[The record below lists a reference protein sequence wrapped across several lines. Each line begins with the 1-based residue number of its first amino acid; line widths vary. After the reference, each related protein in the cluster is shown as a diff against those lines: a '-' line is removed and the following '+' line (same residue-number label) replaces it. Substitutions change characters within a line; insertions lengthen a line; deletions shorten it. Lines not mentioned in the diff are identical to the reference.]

1 MQLKDPRLVT
11 TNFRNWLPWLV
22 AFALVTIGLV
32 AIRDRLREAHV
43 ALAYLLVVL
52 GGSSKEG
59 GKLGI
64 LLSVLAFLAF
74 DWFFVPPYG
83 TLAVA
88 KPVYWGV
95 LVAFLVTSV
104 VAARL
109 LERARLGA
117 ETLNASRLKD
127 AVVASV
133 SHDLRTPLTTIKAL
147 ATEIAAEG
155 DERAL
160 SIQEEADRLN
170 AMVTD
175 LLDIARLNSGTA
187 SINPEPNEAEDLV
200 GAALQRVQ
208 GTAAGREINV
218 SLEPGDPLLIGRFDF
233 AQTLR
238 ALVNLLENALKYS
251 PVPQPVE
258 LRVRRADDWLT
269 FAVFDRGE
277 GIAQSEREKIFEP
290 FYRKP
295 GLPADVGGAGLGL
308 SIARALAV
316 AQHGSLIHE
325 VRPGGGSIFTLS
337 VPALDVEDIARS

>member
-1 MQLKDPRLVT
+1 MQLKDAGLVAKDY
-11 TNFRNWLPWLV
+11 RGWLPWLAV
-22 AFALVTIGLV
+22 IVLVTAGLL
-32 AIRDRLREAHV
+32 AIRDQLGEAHV

-52 GGSSKEG
+52 GGSSREG
-59 GKLGI
+59 GKLG
-64 LLSVLAFLAF
+64 LALSALAFLAF

-95 LVAFLVTSV
+95 LAAFLVTSV

-117 ETLNASRLKD
+117 ETVNASRLKD

-147 ATEIAAEG
+147 AAEIAAEG
-155 DERAL
+155 DDRAL

-251 PVPQPVE
+251 PAAQPVE
-258 LRVRRADDWLT
+258 LRVRRADGWLT
-269 FAVFDRGE
+269 FAVLDRGE
-277 GIAQSEREKIFEP
+277 GIPSSEREKIFEP

-308 SIARALAV
+308 SIARALAL
-316 AQHGSLIHE
+316 AQNGSLTHE
-325 VRPGGGSIFTLS
+325 PRHGGGSVFMLR
-337 VPALDVEDIARS
+337 VPALDVEDIVGS

>member
-1 MQLKDPRLVT
+1 MLKALAVTGSGFRRSLTWLGVFVLVT
-11 TNFRNWLPWLV
+11 T
-22 AFALVTIGLV
+22 GLV
-32 AIRDRLREAHV
+32 SIRDQLRETHV

-52 GGSSKEG
+52 GGSSREG
-59 GKLGI
+59 GKLG
-64 LLSVLAFLAF
+64 LVLSALSFLAF

-95 LVAFLVTSV
+95 LAAFLVTSV
-104 VAARL
+104 IAARL
-109 LERARLGA
+109 LERAQLGA

-147 ATEIAAEG
+147 AAEIAGDG

-187 SINPEPNEAEDLV
+187 SINTEPNEAEDLV

-208 GTAAGREINV
+208 GTAGGHEIRV
-218 SLEPGDPLLIGRFDF
+218 SLEPGDPLLIGKFDF

-251 PVPQPVE
+251 PPSQPVE
-258 LRVRRADDWLT
+258 LRVRRADNWLT
-269 FAVFDRGE
+269 FSVLDRGE
-277 GIAQSEREKIFEP
+277 GIPNSEREKIFEP

-295 GLPADVGGAGLGL
+295 GLPSDVGGAGLGL
-308 SIARALAV
+308 SIARALV
-316 AQHGSLIHE
+316 NAQHGSLTHE
-325 VRPGGGSIFTLS
+325 PRHGGGSVFILR
-337 VPALDVEDIARS
+337 VPALDVEDITGS